1 MADTVESAGA
11 NEGLFC
17 GCGSA
22 WALREGHWTRT
33 GGPGCSFC
41 RKLIP
46 VSRIELRPELRAFAE
61 EMESLLQYHDDR
73 KSGWEIEDPSW
84 LFRRILDEVGEVIEA
99 INPMMGADSKAV
111 IRYILGELMRMSYG
125 TAAMDRKLVRREL
138 IDVANFCMFLH
149 YRLGVPR

>member
-1 MADTVESAGA
+1 MTFEPGQ
-11 NEGLFC
+11 LFC
-17 GCGSA
+17 GCGTT
-22 WALREGHWTRT
+22 WTSVDGGWSRT
-33 GGPGCSFC
+33 KGPGCSLC
-41 RKLIP
+41 TELLAKK
-46 VSRIELRPELRAFAE
+46 ELRSELRVFAE
-61 EMESLLQYHDDR
+61 EMEALLQYHDDR

-99 INPMMGADSKAV
+99 INPMMGSDSKAV

-138 IDVANFCMFLH
+138 VDVANFCMFLH